1 MLNHSSQLASG
12 LKLKHLFLIL
22 VLGIL
27 AVSGIAL
34 YGTFHS
40 HPWLFY
46 ITECFIV
53 LLLAYLSYFYRKTLK
68 PYDTLIGGMELVR
81 DLDLTTRLTLSGQ
94 YETDVI
100 VRTFNDLLARL
111 RSEHLSLEEQYTF
124 LSLLIEASPMGV
136 VQCDLDGNITS
147 LNPAAQRMMTPA
159 VREALLAVP
168 LGEERTLRLSGAP
181 ELYRLSHLSFPDRGY
196 QHPFYLIESL
206 TNEVRQAERAA
217 YERVIRMIAHEVNNS
232 VAGIVGALEE
242 QGMTNDES
250 GGMTNDESRFARND
264 ESKLLSN
271 PEGNSHSSFVTRH
284 SSLQDEVADSSFVTR
299 HSSLKERSSFTSRL
313 RSMSAFVTRFAEV
326 VKIPAPQLQLCD
338 LSEEVEA
345 CRVFLENLCLSSNVR
360 LALDLTDDAIP
371 VRLDS
376 VLFQQVLVNI
386 VKNSVESIGGRK
398 GGEVSI
404 TTSNQTLVVTDN
416 GPGITDA
423 VSQNLFTPF
432 FSTKPGGQGL
442 GLLLIRDI
450 LTAHGCSFSLQT
462 NPTDHLTRFSITFP
476 ASIR

>member
-1 MLNHSSQLASG
+1 M
-12 LKLKHLFLIL
+12 KLKHLFLIL

-46 ITECFIV
+46 ITECFIF
-53 LLLAYLSYFYRKTLK
+53 LLLAYLYYFYHKTLK

-81 DLDLTTRLTLSGQ
+81 DLDLTTRLALSGQ

-100 VRTFNDLLARL
+100 VRTFNDLLSRL

-181 ELYRLSHLSFPDRGY
+181 ELYRLSHPSFPDRGY

-284 SSLQDEVADSSFVTR
+284 SSL
-299 HSSLKERSSFTSRL
+299 KERSSFTSRL

-360 LALDLTDDAIP
+360 LTLDLTDDAIP
-371 VRLDS
+371 VRLDP

-416 GPGITDA
+416 GLGITDA

-462 NPTDHLTRFSITFP
+462 DPADHLTRFSITFP